1 MRALPLFG
9 LERAGKEAP
18 RLWGRPKLLTFALQ
32 LGSEP
37 DAFSCSSVLPCP
49 SEIGVESFR
58 QHHSPRS
65 TRIGS
70 TGHSKTS
77 ISRSSNEERK
87 VFVPE
92 EKKWHFPSA
101 YYLSQRYLTLFAV
114 GLAG

>member
-1 MRALPLFG
+1 
-9 LERAGKEAP
+9 
-18 RLWGRPKLLTFALQ
+18 
-32 LGSEP
+32 
-37 DAFSCSSVLPCP
+37 
-49 SEIGVESFR
+49 VESFR

-87 VFVPE
+87 VFVPT

-114 GLAG
+114 GLAGEIGIGNNIALLSMLCRLGTFALKQGEGK